1 MLLLV
6 TYDVNTTTAEGRKRL
21 RHVAKICVRHGQR
34 VQNSV
39 FECLLQPDELVLL
52 KHQLLKIMDPEQ
64 DSIRFYNL
72 GAKYQSKIDHYGAKH
87 TYDPEEI
94 LML

>member
-39 FECLLQPDELVLL
+39 FECNLDTAQYAAFRHALEKSLTQ
-52 KHQLLKIMDPEQ
+52 
-64 DSIRFYNL
+64 IRTVYASTTSARTIR
-72 GAKYQSKIDHYGAKH
+72 AK
-87 TYDPEEI
+87 
-94 LML
+94 